1 MTMNLKCPDCGKEF
15 EIEESQQAHEKQAA
29 ALKAQQEEAQI
40 ETQRLLD
47 QQKKQLAAD
56 QDAIN
61 QDAVNKKVEEQLN
74 ESKNQLMKEAQEKA
88 ELDTQRLLK
97 EQKEQLAKD
106 QDAVVEAAVSKQL
119 EEKQAAALKLQQ
131 QNLEQQTQLMLDKKD
146 REREEQMRVKDS
158 QHKLDKE
165 RLAIKINELQ
175 AKMQRDQAVELKGE
189 AAEVRLKEALIK
201 RFRDDLILDV
211 KKGQQG
217 ADLEQHVTLK
227 GSSQSIGMIMI
238 ERKSTK
244 SFLTTWIPKLK
255 KEVESSGAKI
265 GVIVTDVMPN
275 IHEDKSYFEES
286 STISV
291 LRADVAVDM
300 IEIIRTNMIRNY
312 REEVTAIAS
321 QDIELTANVFA
332 YITGEGKKY
341 LEDFK
346 EQIIERRE
354 LLKIKDADHNK
365 IMKKEWKNWEDQKD
379 AYNKLGQGLSIASNS
394 RVNVTDGTPI
404 IEGPK

>member
-29 ALKAQQEEAQI
+29 ALKAQQEESQI

-119 EEKQAAALKLQQ
+119 EEKQAGALKLQQ

-265 GVIVTDVMPN
+265 GVIVTDVMPK

>member
-119 EEKQAAALKLQQ
+119 EEKQAGALKLQQ
-131 QNLEQQTQLMLDKKD
+131 KNLEQQTQLMLDKKD
-146 REREEQMRVKDS
+146 REREEEMKVKDS

-265 GVIVTDVMPN
+265 GVIVTDVMPK

>member
-15 EIEESQQAHEKQAA
+15 EIEESQQAHKKQAA

-74 ESKNQLMKEAQEKA
+74 ESKDRLMKEAQEKA

-119 EEKQAAALKLQQ
+119 EEKQAGALKLQQ

-146 REREEQMRVKDS
+146 REREEEMKVKDS
-158 QHKLDKE
+158 QHKLDKD

-265 GVIVTDVMPN
+265 GVIVTDVMPK

>member
-1 MTMNLKCPDCGKEF
+1 MELTCPDCGKNF

-29 ALKAQQEEAQI
+29 ALKAQQEESQI
-40 ETQRLLD
+40 ETQRLLE
-47 QQKKQLAAD
+47 QQKQQLVEA
-56 QDAIN
+56 QDSIV
-61 QDAVNKKVEEQLN
+61 QDAVNKKVEEQLI
-74 ESKNQLMKEAQEKA
+74 ESKDRLMKEVQEKA

-106 QDAVVEAAVSKQL
+106 QDALVEAAVSKQL
-119 EEKQAAALKLQQ
+119 EEKQAGALKLQQ

-265 GVIVTDVMPN
+265 GVIVTDVMPK

>member
-74 ESKNQLMKEAQEKA
+74 ESKNRLMKEAQEKA

-119 EEKQAAALKLQQ
+119 EEKQAGALKLQQ

-146 REREEQMRVKDS
+146 REREEEMKVKDS
-158 QHKLDKE
+158 QHKLDKD

-265 GVIVTDVMPN
+265 GVIVTDVMPK

>member
-1 MTMNLKCPDCGKEF
+1 MTMNLTCPDCGKNF

-74 ESKNQLMKEAQEKA
+74 ESKDRLMKEAQEKA

-119 EEKQAAALKLQQ
+119 EEKQAGALKLQQ

-146 REREEQMRVKDS
+146 REREEEMKVKDS
-158 QHKLDKE
+158 QHKLDKD

-265 GVIVTDVMPN
+265 GVIVTDVMPK

>member
-1 MTMNLKCPDCGKEF
+1 MELTCPDCGKNF

-29 ALKAQQEEAQI
+29 ALKAQQEESQI

-47 QQKKQLAAD
+47 QQKQQLAEA
-56 QDAIN
+56 QDKLL
-61 QDAVNKKVEEQLN
+61 QDAVNKKVEEQLI
-74 ESKNQLMKEAQEKA
+74 ESKDRLMKEAQEKA

-106 QDAVVEAAVSKQL
+106 QDALVEAAVSKQL
-119 EEKQAAALKLQQ
+119 EEKQAGALKLQQ

-146 REREEQMRVKDS
+146 REREEEMKVKDS
-158 QHKLDKE
+158 QHKLDKD

-189 AAEVRLKEALIK
+189 AAEVRLKEALVK

-217 ADLEQHVTLK
+217 ADLEQHVTLQ

-265 GVIVTDVMPN
+265 GVIVTDVMPK

>member
-74 ESKNQLMKEAQEKA
+74 ESKDQLMKEAQEKA

-119 EEKQAAALKLQQ
+119 EEKQAGALKLQQ

-158 QHKLDKE
+158 QHKLDKD

-265 GVIVTDVMPN
+265 GVIVTDVMPK

>member
-29 ALKAQQEEAQI
+29 ALEAQQKEAQI

-56 QDAIN
+56 QDAMN
-61 QDAVNKKVEEQLN
+61 QDTVNKKVEEQLN

-119 EEKQAAALKLQQ
+119 EEKQAGALKLQQ

-265 GVIVTDVMPN
+265 GVIVTDVMPK

>member
-119 EEKQAAALKLQQ
+119 EEKQAGALKLQQ

-265 GVIVTDVMPN
+265 GVIVTDVMPK

-379 AYNKLGQGLSIASNS
+379 AYNKLGQGLSVASNS

>member
-1 MTMNLKCPDCGKEF
+1 MTMNLTCPDCGKNF

-74 ESKNQLMKEAQEKA
+74 ESKDRLMKEAQEKA

-119 EEKQAAALKLQQ
+119 EEKQAGALKLQQ

-146 REREEQMRVKDS
+146 REREEEMKVKDS
-158 QHKLDKE
+158 QHKLDKD
-165 RLAIKINELQ
+165 RLAIKITELQ

-217 ADLEQHVTLK
+217 ADLEQHVTLQ

-265 GVIVTDVMPN
+265 GVIVTDVMPK

>member
-56 QDAIN
+56 QDAMN
-61 QDAVNKKVEEQLN
+61 QDTVNKKVEEQLN

-265 GVIVTDVMPN
+265 GVIVTDVMPK

>member
-1 MTMNLKCPDCGKEF
+1 MTMNLTCPDCGKNF

-74 ESKNQLMKEAQEKA
+74 ESKDRLMKEAQEKA

-146 REREEQMRVKDS
+146 REREEEMKVKDS
-158 QHKLDKE
+158 QHKLDKD

-265 GVIVTDVMPN
+265 GVIVTDVMPK

>member
-1 MTMNLKCPDCGKEF
+1 MELTCPDCGKNF

-29 ALKAQQEEAQI
+29 ALKAQQEESQI

-47 QQKKQLAAD
+47 QQKQQLAEA
-56 QDAIN
+56 QDKLL
-61 QDAVNKKVEEQLN
+61 QDAVNKKVEEQLI
-74 ESKNQLMKEAQEKA
+74 ESKDRLMKEAQEKA

-106 QDAVVEAAVSKQL
+106 QDALVEAAVSKQL
-119 EEKQAAALKLQQ
+119 EEKQAGALKLQQ

-217 ADLEQHVTLK
+217 ADLEQHVTPK
-227 GSSQSIGMIMI
+227 GSNQSIGMIMI

-244 SFLTTWIPKLK
+244 SYLSTWVPKLK
-255 KEVESSGAKI
+255 KEVEKSGAKI
-265 GVIVTDVMPN
+265 GVIVTDVMPKV
-275 IHEDKSYFEES
+275 HQDKSYFEES

-300 IEIIRTNMIRNY
+300 IEIIRTNMIKNH
-312 REEVTAIAS
+312 REEVTSMAT
-321 QDIELTANVFA
+321 QDIELTANVFS
-332 YITGEGKKY
+332 YIAGEGKKY
-341 LEDFK
+341 LEDF
-346 EQIIERRE
+346 QTQLIERKT
-354 LLKIKDADHNK
+354 LLETKDSDHK
-365 IMKKEWKNWEDQKD
+365 KVMKKEWKNLEDQVS
-379 AYNKLGQGLSIASNS
+379 AYRKLGEGLNMASNS
-394 RVNVTDGTPI
+394 KVNVINTSVK

>member
-244 SFLTTWIPKLK
+244 SFLTSWIPKLK

-265 GVIVTDVMPN
+265 GVIVTDVMPK

>member
-1 MTMNLKCPDCGKEF
+1 
-15 EIEESQQAHEKQAA
+15 
-29 ALKAQQEEAQI
+29 
-40 ETQRLLD
+40 
-47 QQKKQLAAD
+47 
-56 QDAIN
+56 
-61 QDAVNKKVEEQLN
+61 
-74 ESKNQLMKEAQEKA
+74 
-88 ELDTQRLLK
+88 
-97 EQKEQLAKD
+97 
-106 QDAVVEAAVSKQL
+106 
-119 EEKQAAALKLQQ
+119 
-131 QNLEQQTQLMLDKKD
+131 
-146 REREEQMRVKDS
+146 
-158 QHKLDKE
+158 
-165 RLAIKINELQ
+165 
-175 AKMQRDQAVELKGE
+175 MQRDQAVELKGE

-265 GVIVTDVMPN
+265 GVIVTDVMPK

>member
-1 MTMNLKCPDCGKEF
+1 
-15 EIEESQQAHEKQAA
+15 
-29 ALKAQQEEAQI
+29 
-40 ETQRLLD
+40 
-47 QQKKQLAAD
+47 
-56 QDAIN
+56 
-61 QDAVNKKVEEQLN
+61 
-74 ESKNQLMKEAQEKA
+74 MKEAQEKA

-119 EEKQAAALKLQQ
+119 EEKQAGALKLQQ

-146 REREEQMRVKDS
+146 RERAEEMRVKDS
-158 QHKLDKE
+158 QHKLDKD

-265 GVIVTDVMPN
+265 GVIVTDVMPK